1 MERGFWGLATPYIR
15 AGRMGALPRTPRG
28 THGWRGGQ
36 GISAPT
42 SSFIFINT
50 CKFQEPF
57 NMQRHPVEPHNPAA
71 GLIPVRRGVI
81 AQEERGDT
89 KRLRDFSLACARSK
103 NKIK

>member
-1 MERGFWGLATPYIR
+1 MEGGFWGLATPSIR

-57 NMQRHPVEPHNPAA
+57 NMQGHPVEPTAQLQGSFRCARGSLPGA
-71 GLIPVRRGVI
+71 GG
-81 AQEERGDT
+81 GT
-89 KRLRDFSLACARSK
+89 KGLRDFSLACARSK